1 MMTTLTLAPLSEED
15 LPQVVA
21 LERRAYSTPWS
32 ERVFRD
38 ELEAPGRTYIKAVAG
53 AGLVGYAGLMMVG
66 DEAHIT
72 TVVVD
77 AEHRGG
83 GVGTRLVLELV
94 EVALRSGA
102 HSLTLEVRVSNRAAQ
117 ALYRRF
123 GMSPVGVRKKYYV
136 DEDALIMWAHDID
149 SDAYSERLEHIRQSL
164 A

>member
-1 MMTTLTLAPLSEED
+1 MATLTLAPLTESD
-15 LPQVVA
+15 LPQA
-21 LERRAYSTPWS
+21 MDLERRTYSTPWS

-38 ELEAPGRTYIKAVAG
+38 ELEAPGRTYVKAVAG
-53 AGLVGYAGLMMVG
+53 GRLVGYAGLMMVG

-77 AEHRGG
+77 ADHRGG
-83 GVGTRLVLELV
+83 GVGTRVVLELV
-94 EVALRSGA
+94 DVALSAGA
-102 HSLTLEVRVSNRAAQ
+102 HSLTLEVRVSNQAAQ

-149 SDAYSERLEHIRQSL
+149 SDAYTERLAGIRESL
-164 A
+164 G

>member
-1 MMTTLTLAPLSEED
+1 MATLTLASLTESD
-15 LPQVVA
+15 LPQA
-21 LERRAYSTPWS
+21 MDLERRTYSTPWS
-32 ERVFRD
+32 ERVFLD
-38 ELEAPGRTYIKAVAG
+38 ELEAPGRTYIKATAG
-53 AGLVGYAGLMMVG
+53 GVLVGYAGLMMVA

-77 AEHRGG
+77 AGHRGG

-94 EVALRSGA
+94 GVALADGA

-123 GMSPVGVRKKYYV
+123 GMSPDGVRKKYYV

-149 SDAYSERLEHIRQSL
+149 SEAYAERLAEIRDSL
-164 A
+164 G

>member
-1 MMTTLTLAPLSEED
+1 MTTLTLAALTEAD
-15 LPQVVA
+15 LGEA
-21 LERRAYSTPWS
+21 LDLERRTYSTPWS

-53 AGLVGYAGLMMVG
+53 GSVVGYAGLMMVG
-66 DEAHIT
+66 EEAHIT

-77 AEHRGG
+77 PDHRGG
-83 GVGTRLVLELV
+83 GVGTRMVLQLV
-94 EVALRSGA
+94 EVALGSGA
-102 HSLTLEVRVSNRAAQ
+102 RSLTLEVRVSNRAAQ

-149 SDAYSERLEHIRQSL
+149 SDGYSQRLVEIRDSL
-164 A
+164 T

>member
-1 MMTTLTLAPLSEED
+1 MVMTLELLPLTAED
-15 LPQVVA
+15 VEDAVA
-21 LERRAYSTPWS
+21 LEARTYSTPWT

-38 ELEAPGRTYIKAVAG
+38 ELEAPGRTYIKATESG
-53 AGLVGYAGLMMVG
+53 RLLGYAGLLAVG

-83 GVGTRLVLELV
+83 GVGTRLVLELIGR
-94 EVALRSGA
+94 ALRSGGR
-102 HSLTLEVRVSNRAAQ
+102 SLTLEVRVSNEAAQ

-149 SDAYSERLEHIRQSL
+149 SEEYAERLSAIREELQ
-164 A
+164 